1 MKKGQYRYIV
11 KFLDVIIM
19 TILCYCLS
27 NVNVFA
33 NSKKSKD
40 KDLSTLTIENRD
52 SEMSTNIDT
61 EKCVANIFVDAY
73 GLRLNNKIVGYVN
86 NKDVGNLILKNLEE
100 KYLNRINVNKSNIQ
114 DIKISTNLNFEKQS
128 VKLGQIKSIDEMTE
142 NIIKINESTEEP
154 ELKVEVIAINKSLGN
169 IKPTTK
175 FIENNELYIG
185 QSKIKEGIY
194 GKKEII
200 KKDKYINGKYIENK
214 IMEEKTLVE
223 PKEEIIYMGT
233 KNPIPERIKFL
244 KHPTNGGVITSRF
257 GYRKGGTHSGIDIG
271 VPLGTPINAACD
283 GVVNYVGYDS
293 IYGNMVRLKHSDNI
307 ETLYAHAS
315 EINVKVGDKVKNGEV
330 IAKSGNTGRSTG
342 PHLHFGLKYN
352 GVAIDPNNFIK

>member
-11 KFLDVIIM
+11 KIGISIITM
-19 TILCYCLS
+19 LCYCLS
-27 NVNVFA
+27 DVNVFA
-33 NSKKSKD
+33 NDIKSKD
-40 KDLSTLTIENRD
+40 KVLSTLRIENRD
-52 SEMSTNIDT
+52 SKKNTNIDT
-61 EKCVANIFVDAY
+61 ERCVANIFVDAY
-73 GLRLNNKIVGYVN
+73 RIKLNNKIVGYVN

-100 KYLNRINVNKSNIQ
+100 KYLNRININKNNIQ

-128 VKLGQIKSIDEMTE
+128 VKCGDIMSIDEMSD
-142 NIIKINESTEEP
+142 NIIKINETIEEP
-154 ELKVEVIAINKSLGN
+154 ELKVEVIAINKSLDD

-185 QSKIKEGIY
+185 QSKVKEGIS

-223 PKEEIIYMGT
+223 PKEEIIYTGT
-233 KNPIPERIKFL
+233 KDPIPERIKFL
-244 KHPTNGGVITSRF
+244 KHPTNGGVITSKF

-271 VPLGTPINAACD
+271 VPNGTPISASCN
-283 GVVNYVGYDS
+283 GVVIYVGYDS
-293 IYGNMVRLKHSDNI
+293 IYGNMIVLRHSDNL

-315 EINVKVGDKVKNGEV
+315 EINVKVGDEVKSGEV

-352 GVAIDPNNFIK
+352 GVAIDPNNFIE